1 MRAHRG
7 SKRHERA
14 NLLLPENWSSFL
26 GLLDDCQTIIPKA
39 IFSSSKYHLPQEGFL
54 DLSQASSAILLPSQT
69 LTNNQPHGVS
79 LSVWFGWLAC
89 LSSSVRCSSPEVG
102 GYALFLHPMAT
113 SPSTC
118 MHYRLG
124 RHVLYRWMKESN
136 RHPSV
141 KSCCWRLKN

>member
-26 GLLDDCQTIIPKA
+26 GLLDDGQTITPKA

-54 DLSQASSAILLPSQT
+54 DTHVQQFFRPLRPLLIINHMVLASRFALVGL
-69 LTNNQPHGVS
+69 V
-79 LSVWFGWLAC
+79 C
-89 LSSSVRCSSPEVG
+89 LSSSASCSSPEVG
-102 GYALFLHPMAT
+102 DCALCLHPMAT

-118 MHYRLG
+118 THYRLG
-124 RHVLYRWMKESN
+124 RHVSYRWMKESN

-141 KSCCWRLKN
+141 KSCCSRLKH